1 MHTVQGERLPA
12 RRNEPQRATQG
23 FVSTLTYVWNH
34 PSLTAIEIAWRWTFG
49 IPALYFVVRAGGRVL
64 DGVPWR
70 ATGVESISANQLLT
84 SPMQASASMV
94 ALATLILPGL
104 EHVALWLAPVLL
116 VLWTVL
122 STIGRTV
129 LLRRLDPSL
138 HSRPATLFVLQLLRL
153 VPIVLLS
160 GAWWFGL
167 QALAAYTIV
176 DPILQGGEPQMM
188 IYVGGV
194 IGLSLGL
201 FVLAAGV
208 GWVFTAAPVL
218 AMRDNLSP
226 FASLL
231 ATLRLRNV
239 RGSLFEINMVLSIVK
254 IMLLVLA
261 LAFSAFPLP
270 FANVMT
276 EGYILTWSAIITI
289 WYFAASDLFHVARLR
304 AYVTLLR
311 NSSVAK

>member
-23 FVSTLTYVWNH
+23 FVSTLTYVWNR

-49 IPALYFVVRAGGRVL
+49 IPALYFVVRAGGRML
-64 DGVPWR
+64 DAVPWR

-94 ALATLILPGL
+94 ALATLLLPGL
-104 EHVALWLAPVLL
+104 EHVAFWLAPILL

-122 STIGRTV
+122 STVGRTV
-129 LLRRLDPSL
+129 LLRRLDPTL

-167 QALAAYTIV
+167 QALAAITIV

-188 IYVGGV
+188 LYVGGV
-194 IGLSLGL
+194 IVLSLGL

-226 FASLL
+226 LASLV
-231 ATLRLRNV
+231 ATSRLRNI

-276 EGYILTWSAIITI
+276 EGYILTWSAIITV